1 MITYYRMPRYPSA
14 DDFILHD
21 GLTFRVEWYYSDS
34 GEMPA
39 RDYYLNLSD
48 GEQTRLLFLV
58 KHMADRPFGS
68 NRLPETMYRIEDK
81 TNKIYV
87 FKPNAHRFFNF
98 TTEGRAIIITNA
110 YRKHSNKM
118 TRADLEIL
126 AVSAK
131 NRQDYLRRTQE
142 GTYYEESK

>member
-1 MITYYRMPRYPSA
+1 MPRHPSP
-14 DDFILHD
+14 DEFILHE
-21 GLTFRVEWYYSDS
+21 GPTFRVEWYYYDT

-39 RDYYLNLSD
+39 RVYFLNLSD
-48 GEQTRLLFLV
+48 GEQTRLLFIV

-81 TNKIYV
+81 ENKIYA

-118 TRADLEIL
+118 TRADREIL
-126 AVSAK
+126 AISAK
-131 NRQDYLRRTQE
+131 NRQDYLKRTQE
-142 GTYYEESK
+142 GTYYEKSN